1 MPASVALLR
10 RCAMRKSFMG
20 SLVCPGGIIGGSISM
35 DENAI
40 IYKTNKL
47 TVSAQYRNLVL
58 PLREIRELSWKWVL
72 FPVATLHMASG
83 ERHQFILFNK
93 GRFQKHYEACKGTEN
108 GERTK

>member
-1 MPASVALLR
+1 
-10 RCAMRKSFMG
+10 MRKSFMG

-58 PLREIRELSWKWVL
+58 PLREIRGLSWKWVL

-108 GERTK
+108 GAAHPQADSE